1 MVVKTEVCSY
11 SGFRIYPGHGIKYV
25 RGDSKSFLFINR
37 KSKSYFHQKF
47 NPRKIAW
54 TLLYRRMHKKGTLE
68 DTQKKTKRKV
78 SKGAPKAVVG
88 ASLELIK
95 QKRNQKPEVR
105 AAAREAALREI
116 KERAKAKQV
125 GPPPNRRLVQCT
137 VHRRMRSGA
146 LHTRACMRASMRSG
160 LQVLCHS
167 PVMLPRAPGPWAQ
180 WRTLPSPFAGGEEE
194 GGCEAAAG
202 GEEAAG
208 AEGRQAV
215 EGQAAEGRQALDSC
229 MVPRVVRWLKVF
241 MPGVSR

>member
-11 SGFRIYPGHGIKYV
+11 SGFRIYPGHGIKFV
-25 RGDSKSFLFINR
+25 RGDSKPFLFINR

-78 SKGAPKAVVG
+78 TKTATKAVVG

-116 KERAKAKQV
+116 KERAKQKQAEKKKAATPKAPPPKQV
-125 GPPPNRRLVQCT
+125 MPKGGKQSKATNKQGAKGVRR
-137 VHRRMRSGA
+137 
-146 LHTRACMRASMRSG
+146 
-160 LQVLCHS
+160 
-167 PVMLPRAPGPWAQ
+167 
-180 WRTLPSPFAGGEEE
+180 
-194 GGCEAAAG
+194 
-202 GEEAAG
+202 
-208 AEGRQAV
+208 
-215 EGQAAEGRQALDSC
+215 
-229 MVPRVVRWLKVF
+229 
-241 MPGVSR
+241 

>member
-78 SKGAPKAVVG
+78 SKAATKAVVG

-116 KERAKAKQV
+116 KERAKAKQAEKKKV
-125 GPPPNRRLVQCT
+125 VAKPVQAEKKAA
-137 VHRRMRSGA
+137 M
-146 LHTRACMRASMRSG
+146 
-160 LQVLCHS
+160 
-167 PVMLPRAPGPWAQ
+167 PK
-180 WRTLPSPFAGGEEE
+180 GGKQSKGKPQK
-194 GGCEAAAG
+194 GGK
-202 GEEAAG
+202 
-208 AEGRQAV
+208 R
-215 EGQAAEGRQALDSC
+215 
-229 MVPRVVRWLKVF
+229 
-241 MPGVSR
+241 

>member
-116 KERAKAKQV
+116 KERAKAKQAQKKADKPKAAAQAKA
-125 GPPPNRRLVQCT
+125 PPPKAGKG
-137 VHRRMRSGA
+137 SGSKGKGSKGMK
-146 LHTRACMRASMRSG
+146 R
-160 LQVLCHS
+160 
-167 PVMLPRAPGPWAQ
+167 
-180 WRTLPSPFAGGEEE
+180 
-194 GGCEAAAG
+194 
-202 GEEAAG
+202 
-208 AEGRQAV
+208 
-215 EGQAAEGRQALDSC
+215 
-229 MVPRVVRWLKVF
+229 
-241 MPGVSR
+241 

>member
-116 KERAKAKQV
+116 KEREKAKQV
-125 GPPPNRRLVQCT
+125 GPPPSRRLVQCT

-146 LHTRACMRASMRSG
+146 LHTRACMNACEHEVRPPG
-160 LQVLCHS
+160 TVPQPCH
-167 PVMLPRAPGPWAQ
+167 
-180 WRTLPSPFAGGEEE
+180 
-194 GGCEAAAG
+194 AAARAWSVG
-202 GEEAAG
+202 PMAHT
-208 AEGRQAV
+208 
-215 EGQAAEGRQALDSC
+215 ALTI
-229 MVPRVVRWLKVF
+229 RRRRRRRRL
-241 MPGVSR
+241 

>member
-1 MVVKTEVCSY
+1 MFESRIGQFLGGRRARAPGLSCPQLTRSPPRAGHFCS
-11 SGFRIYPGHGIKYV
+11 SPIYPGHGIKYV

-37 KSKSYFHQKF
+37 KSKSYIHQKF

-125 GPPPNRRLVQCT
+125 GLRLIA
-137 VHRRMRSGA
+137 A
-146 LHTRACMRASMRSG
+146 LCNA
-160 LQVLCHS
+160 
-167 PVMLPRAPGPWAQ
+167 
-180 WRTLPSPFAGGEEE
+180 RT
-194 GGCEAAAG
+194 
-202 GEEAAG
+202 
-208 AEGRQAV
+208 
-215 EGQAAEGRQALDSC
+215 
-229 MVPRVVRWLKVF
+229 
-241 MPGVSR
+241 